1 MTKAT
6 AASMAFGPGF
16 GGDGGFWMIGADG
29 KLHWVPPWDPQI
41 SHDLG
46 VATSL
51 AALGAQIKDS
61 AVRAQVVGLAQSVA
75 AVHVKAI
82 QEHTRNLTH

>member
-1 MTKAT
+1 MAKS
-6 AASMAFGPGF
+6 ASMAFGPGF
-16 GGDGGFWMIGADG
+16 GGDGGFWMIGSDG
-29 KLHWVPPWDPQI
+29 KLHWVPPWNPEL

-51 AALGAQIKDS
+51 AALAAQIKDTG
-61 AVRAQVVGLAQSVA
+61 VRSQLVGLAQNIV

-82 QEHTRNLTH
+82 QEHTRSMAQ

>member
-1 MTKAT
+1 MAK

-29 KLHWVPPWDPQI
+29 KLHWVPPWDPEI
-41 SHDLG
+41 SRDLG

-51 AALGAQIKDS
+51 AALS
-61 AVRAQVVGLAQSVA
+61 AQVKDTVARTQLIGLARDIA
-75 AVHVKAI
+75 ATHTKAI
-82 QEHTRNLTH
+82 QDHTRSITH

>member
-1 MTKAT
+1 MAKS
-6 AASMAFGPGF
+6 ASMAFGPGF

-41 SHDLG
+41 SRDLG

-51 AALGAQIKDS
+51 AALAAQVQDTGA
-61 AVRAQVVGLAQSVA
+61 RAQLIGLAQGIA

-82 QEHTRNLTH
+82 QDHTRSITH